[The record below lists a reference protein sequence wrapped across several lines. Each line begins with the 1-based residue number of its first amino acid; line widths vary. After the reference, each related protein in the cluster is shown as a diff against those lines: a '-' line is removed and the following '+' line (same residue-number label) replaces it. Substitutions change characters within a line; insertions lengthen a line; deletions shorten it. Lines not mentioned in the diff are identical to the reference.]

1 MKRLFGIRHRLDG
14 QLVNL
19 VQYAMKMDD
28 VRKND
33 SKD

>member
-19 VQYAMKMDD
+19 VHSVMKMDD
-28 VRKND
+28 VLKSD